1 VAVAAAYDAPH
12 RATDHLNAGR
22 GKPLVAYTDSAAKL
36 LIQITP
42 KRMTGKQDFHS
53 LITPTSKRNAAIHSV
68 VAWFLAQAE
77 KRA

>member
-1 VAVAAAYDAPH
+1 
-12 RATDHLNAGR
+12 
-22 GKPLVAYTDSAAKL
+22 LVAYTDSAAKR

-42 KRMTGKQDFHS
+42 KRMAGKQDFHS
-53 LITPTSKRNAAIHSV
+53 LITPTSERNAAIHSV